1 MTGHPN
7 GQVPA
12 PAAAARLRSALV
24 AVRREAKRWG
34 YVDRDPSLA
43 ATTLLA
49 GSGRSGTT
57 WVEEVIDRHHDHRV
71 LFEPLRASEEP
82 SIAGMPHGL
91 YLRPDDPS
99 PEWRRPVENIL
110 RGRVRNRWTD
120 HQNHVLVAR
129 RRLVKEIRANPL
141 LPWLA
146 TQFPDVRLV
155 WLVRH
160 PLAVAASARSLGW
173 DTHLDELVRQPDLV
187 ADHLEPLLPVIE
199 AVDGPIERLV
209 AQWCIENLVP
219 FRMLAPAQ
227 VHLVFYEELVDRP
240 IEVAADLLRSIGQE
254 PDDAVRAAVERPS
267 KLARVESAVVQGGD
281 LLSGWQRSL
290 SQDEITAAAD
300 LVAAMGLGDV
310 YGRDPRPDADAGRAL
325 LAARWPAARP
335 DGRTG

>member
-1 MTGHPN
+1 MTGLPDE
-7 GQVPA
+7 QA
-12 PAAAARLRSALV
+12 TAAARFRSALV
-24 AVRREAKRWG
+24 TVRREAKRWG

-71 LFEPLRASEEP
+71 LFEPLRASQEP

-91 YLRPDDPS
+91 YLRPDDPA
-99 PEWRRPVENIL
+99 PRWRRPVEDIL

-120 HQNHVLVAR
+120 HQNHVVVAR

-146 TQFPDVRLV
+146 TQFPEVRLV

-173 DTHLDELVRQPDLV
+173 ATHLDELVRQPDLV
-187 ADHLEPLLPVIE
+187 ADHLRPLLPVVE
-199 AVDGPIERLV
+199 AVDGPIERFV

-219 FRMLAPAQ
+219 FRMLAPDR

-240 IEVAADLLRSIGQE
+240 VEVAAELLRAIGQQ
-254 PDDAVRAAVERPS
+254 PDDALRAAVERPS
-267 KLARVESAVVQGGD
+267 KLARAESAVVQGGD
-281 LLSGWQRSL
+281 LLGGWQRSL
-290 SQDEITAAAD
+290 SPDEIRAGVEV
-300 LVAAMGLGDV
+300 VAAMGLGAV
-310 YGRDPRPDADAGRAL
+310 YGGDPRPDAGAGRAL
-325 LAARWPAARP
+325 LASGWPP
-335 DGRTG
+335 EVSDDGTG

>member
-1 MTGHPN
+1 VTARSN
-7 GQVPA
+7 GQG
-12 PAAAARLRSALV
+12 PAASARLRSALV
-24 AVRREAKRWG
+24 TVRREAKRWG

-91 YLRPDDPS
+91 YLRPDDPA
-99 PEWRRPVENIL
+99 PRWRQPVEDIL

-120 HQNHVLVAR
+120 HQNHVVVAR

-146 TQFPDVRLV
+146 TRFPDVRLV

-173 DTHLDELVRQPDLV
+173 DTHLDELLGQPDLV
-187 ADHLEPLLPVIE
+187 ADHLEPLLPVLE
-199 AVDGPIERLV
+199 AVDGPVERFV
-209 AQWCIENLVP
+209 AQWCVENLVP
-219 FRMLAPAQ
+219 FRMLAPDQ

-240 IEVAADLLRSIGQE
+240 VEVAADLLRAIGQV

-267 KLARVESAVVQGGD
+267 KLARAESAVVRGGD

-290 SQDEITAAAD
+290 SADEISASVD

-310 YGRDPRPDADAGRAL
+310 YGPDLRPDADAGRAL
-325 LAARWPAARP
+325 LAAPWPAAGSR
-335 DGRTG
+335 